1 MEGVGFRMNISEV
14 NVKLL
19 GSDILGIINE
29 FVKVEGLTL
38 KNVSIDDGIV
48 LEGTFKKGFSMDFI
62 VKAEIL
68 ECVGNKIVVRIAK
81 AKVLNIGI
89 FRIFR
94 SFALKQLAKV
104 FGDKGISSEKDK
116 VIINID
122 KLLQDIPFVDLNLN
136 EIFIKGSEVWVEV
149 NQVNISIAGELIK
162 KVDSEEVTHE
172 LESKE
177 ETLEELEAIKKV
189 NDSYSKGRRILED
202 KLPEKTKKY
211 KDYIFVLPDIVSLIY
226 RLLKDKRVPIKTKV
240 VISATIAYITVPTDI
255 IPDSIPFIGKIDDV
269 GVLFFA
275 LNKILKDLPLSIIIE
290 NWQGKNEILLV
301 LKKGLEYLI
310 NFTGAQNVEAL
321 YSVVEELS
329 TL

>member
-1 MEGVGFRMNISEV
+1 MNISGVE
-14 NVKLL
+14 VKLL
-19 GSDILGIINE
+19 GSDILSIINE
-29 FVKVEGLTL
+29 FVKVDGLTL
-38 KNVSIDDGIV
+38 KSVCIEDGIV

-62 VKAEIL
+62 VKAEII
-68 ECVGNKIVVRIAK
+68 ECANNKIVARIAK
-81 AKVLNIGI
+81 FKVLNIGI
-89 FRIFR
+89 LRIFR
-94 SFALKQLAKV
+94 SFALKKLAKV
-104 FGDKGISSEKDK
+104 FSDKGINSEKDK
-116 VIINID
+116 VIINVN
-122 KLLQDIPFVDLNLN
+122 KLLEDVPFVDLNIE
-136 EIFIKGSEVWVEV
+136 EIFIKGSEVCVEV
-149 NQVNISIAGELIK
+149 NQVNISIAGKLIK
-162 KVDSEEVTHE
+162 KAEAEEVQN
-172 LESKE
+172 ESEKE
-177 ETLEELEAIKKV
+177 EETIEELETIDKV
-189 NDSYSKGRRILED
+189 SDSYSKGRKILED

-226 RLLKDKRVPIKTKV
+226 RLLKDKRVPIKTKM

-275 LNKILKDLPLSIIIE
+275 LNKILKDVPLSIIIE

-310 NFTGAQNVEAL
+310 NFTGAQNVETL